1 MKMYAVGRPLSLCAV
16 AAVVWMAGGLSANA
30 APVADTENTP
40 VVAGHALPG
49 KTVADRDDG
58 RKREDFERRQDR
70 KREDFERRQDRK
82 QDQFDRRGDRK
93 ADKQDRKYDRRD
105 GKYDRR
111 DDRRYDGRHDRD
123 RYDHRRDDRDHRRDG
138 RYDKRRDDRR
148 GYDPRDHPGPRP
160 PPEERRPGHNG
171 TA

>member
-1 MKMYAVGRPLSLCAV
+1 MKMYAVWRPLSLCAV

-82 QDQFDRRGDRK
+82 QDQFDRRD
-93 ADKQDRKYDRRD
+93 YDRRD
-105 GKYDRR
+105 HRGPGPRH
-111 DDRRYDGRHDRD
+111 DDRRP
-123 RYDHRRDDRDHRRDG
+123 DHMR
-138 RYDKRRDDRR
+138 
-148 GYDPRDHPGPRP
+148 
-160 PPEERRPGHNG
+160 
-171 TA
+171 TL

>member
-1 MKMYAVGRPLSLCAV
+1 MKMYAVWRPLSLCAV

-58 RKREDFERRQDR
+58 RKREDFERRQD
-70 KREDFERRQDRK
+70 
-82 QDQFDRRGDRK
+82 
-93 ADKQDRKYDRRD
+93 
-105 GKYDRR
+105 
-111 DDRRYDGRHDRD
+111 
-123 RYDHRRDDRDHRRDG
+123 HRRDDRGHRRDG

-148 GYDPRDHPGPRP
+148 DYDRRDHRGPGPRHDD
-160 PPEERRPGHNG
+160 RRPDHMR
-171 TA
+171 TL

>member
-1 MKMYAVGRPLSLCAV
+1 MKMYAVWRPLSLCAV

-105 GKYDRR
+105 DRRDGKYDRR

-123 RYDHRRDDRDHRRDG
+123 RYDHRRSSRRLS
-138 RYDKRRDDRR
+138 
-148 GYDPRDHPGPRP
+148 
-160 PPEERRPGHNG
+160 
-171 TA
+171 